1 MNHEH
6 RNSRVEKIRHFASV
20 EHLNPEAVAALVDDE
35 LSSVAAHRA
44 KIHLVHCKECRDEV
58 DRQRRAADRLRG
70 STHSE
75 MRASSDLLAKLQGIA
90 HSCPAGPNAEDMV
103 VTPQTF
109 LDKIDGMARNIRK
122 TSQNL
127 RNARMA
133 ALKHLDEPNSR

>member
-1 MNHEH
+1 MTHQH
-6 RNSRVEKIRHFASV
+6 RNSKVEKNRHFASV

-70 STHSE
+70 SSCSE
-75 MRASSDLLAKLQGIA
+75 MRASSDLLDKLNGIA
-90 HSCPAGPNAEDMV
+90 HSCPEGPNAEDMV
-103 VTPQTF
+103 VAPQTF
-109 LDKIDGMARNIRK
+109 LDKIDGMARSIRK

-127 RNARMA
+127 RNARIA
-133 ALKHLDEPNSR
+133 ALKHLDKPNSS